1 MTDLA
6 ITAPRTKGEAG
17 AVRRAAWLVSGLAR
31 FLLLLGFAVLIRAPA
46 WGEWNFGVDD
56 QFYALVGERMLKGD
70 LLYVD
75 VWDRKGPLLYL
86 TFAAIGLISPTM
98 QAYQAAAAISAALG
112 AWGVERIARRIATPP
127 AAMLS
132 ALTYLALLSRFEGDN
147 LEAGVFFNTLVIA
160 AAGLFIARMPLLR
173 RGRIDGV
180 LIAGFFC
187 AGLAIAYKQ
196 TAAFEGALFG
206 IAAVAMLWRAGTPLP
221 ALAGKAALLAAAGA
235 APMLATGAYYWA
247 EGHFAELWNAMV
259 TSNFAR
265 GYADPGI
272 RASRVATMAGML
284 AIPLLFAAIGTAARW
299 SAVDRATLWFVLLWA
314 FTALAVIFAFPNIYV
329 HYAQSALPPLAILCA
344 GYFAHRKPIWPGLLA
359 LIGLS
364 LMLAGTFHLADRWRA
379 RPAAQALVDHVRAE
393 TPHRRLLVW
402 GAPSYLYSL
411 LDADPPR
418 PLAFPPHLYEGR
430 EWTGL
435 DEAAQVRRVLA
446 AHPETVVAQTP
457 LPSSP
462 LNRKTVGLVSAYT
475 QRCARSRVFTV
486 YDHNG
491 PQAHTVFSRCA
502 DRTSANAAG

>member
-1 MTDLA
+1 MVDLA
-6 ITAPRTKGEAG
+6 ITAPPAGGEHRAAKG
-17 AVRRAAWLVSGLAR
+17 AAWLRNGLVR
-31 FLLLLGFAVLIRAPA
+31 FLLLLGFAALIRAPA

-56 QFYALVGERMLKGD
+56 QFYALVGERLLKGD

-86 TFAAIGLISPTM
+86 TFAAIALVSPTM
-98 QAYQAAAAISAALG
+98 QAYQAAATLSAALG
-112 AWGVERIARRIATPP
+112 AWGVERIARRIATPA

-132 ALTYLALLSRFEGDN
+132 ALAYLALLSRFEGDN

-160 AAGLFIARMPLLR
+160 AAGLLIARIPLLR
-173 RGRIDGV
+173 QGRIDAGLV
-180 LIAGFFC
+180 AGFFC

-221 ALAGKAALLAAAGA
+221 AFAGKAALLAVAGA
-235 APMLATGAYYWA
+235 APMLATGGFYWA

-272 RASRVATMAGML
+272 RATRLATMAGML
-284 AIPLLFAAIGTAARW
+284 AVPMLFAVIGTAARW
-299 SAVDRATLWFVLLWA
+299 RDVDRTILWFVLLWA
-314 FTALAVIFAFPNIYV
+314 FAALAVIFAFPNIYV

-344 GYFAHRKPIWPGLLA
+344 GYFAHRKPLWPGLLA

-364 LMLAGTFHLADRWRA
+364 LTLAGTFHLADRWRA
-379 RPAAQALVDHVRAE
+379 RPAAQALMDHVRAE

-435 DEAAQVRRVLA
+435 DEAAQVRRILA
-446 AHPETVVAQTP
+446 ARPETVVAQTP

-462 LNRKTVGLVSAYT
+462 LNETTVALVGAYT
-475 QRCARSRVFTV
+475 QRCARAQVFTV

-491 PQAHTVFSRCA
+491 PQVHTVFSRCA
-502 DRTSANAAG
+502 DQARRR